1 MWLRAWPS
9 CFLFPAV
16 IFDAYQ
22 SLITQTLA
30 SDQTGEWRSAIL
42 AAIGGMAHAQ
52 LLIDAIPNLA
62 QLLGPA
68 PPLGALQP
76 AEASALFSRLFVAL
90 TSVFATP
97 AHPLVIFIG
106 TLETAHRDAA
116 KGEGTHLSSEADS
129 DSAPS
134 SPRVAVPRAFRSCF
148 VCSCLP
154 LLQTTA
160 SGRTRCRCLCMRFCS
175 ASRS

>member
-1 MWLRAWPS
+1 MCVPLCGCVCLTLSA
-9 CFLFPAV
+9 AV

-30 SDQTGEWRSAIL
+30 SDQTDAWRSAIL
-42 AAIGGMAHAQ
+42 TAIGGISHAQ
-52 LLIDAIPNLA
+52 LLIDAVPNLA

-68 PPLGALQP
+68 PPMGALQP

-106 TLETAHRDAA
+106 PSEHRTPSRRE
-116 KGEGTHLSSEADS
+116 GEEGNGLACSAGTLSS
-129 DSAPS
+129 P
-134 SPRVAVPRAFRSCF
+134 PVAVTRSF
-148 VCSCLP
+148 SF
-154 LLQTTA
+154 
-160 SGRTRCRCLCMRFCS
+160 SFCS
-175 ASRS
+175 RCYSFRRLPVG

>member
-1 MWLRAWPS
+1 
-9 CFLFPAV
+9 V

-30 SDQTGEWRSAIL
+30 SDQTDEWRAAIL

-52 LLIDAIPNLA
+52 LLIDAVPNLA

-106 TLETAHRDAA
+106 TPEQRTGPQRR
-116 KGEGTHLSSEADS
+116 GRGTDLSPEADS
-129 DSAPS
+129 DSALS
-134 SPRVAVPRAFRSCF
+134 LPRFAVAVLSVSFL
-148 VCSCLP
+148 CSCLSF
-154 LLQTTA
+154 LQTTA

-175 ASRS
+175 GSRS